1 MHRSYGLIAASI
13 VHLLQETAVAASNGN
28 YLRGYAQT
36 LASNQAPAS
45 GEDERP
51 IVRHHD
57 PDDEEDEGPSLE
69 SDVELERRRGRGRGR
84 SGGRRRRGR
93 GGRRRRRGRGSF
105 RSRRRGRRFRGS
117 RRGRSFRRGRRFSR
131 RRGGFGG
138 SRRCID
144 RCLDRPNRSSRSCE
158 NRCGFSSESIV
169 DLFYATGGFSEAP
182 TDEDLGLYLSA
193 TPSADLPVN
202 VPSDDGE
209 FDDYDDEPDYFDDDD
224 FDDDDFEDSQDGPD
238 DSIDEP
244 QKTNKT
250 AAANL
255 RDVHMDASDD
265 YYYGEP
271 N

>member
-1 MHRSYGLIAASI
+1 MQSYYGLIAASV
-13 VHLLQETAVAASNGN
+13 VHLLQETAVAVSNGKN
-28 YLRGYAQT
+28 LRGYAQT
-36 LASNQAPAS
+36 LASYQTPTS
-45 GEDERP
+45 GQDERP
-51 IVRHHD
+51 PIVRRHD

-105 RSRRRGRRFRGS
+105 RSRRGRRFRGS

-158 NRCGFSSESIV
+158 SRCGFSSESIV
-169 DLFYATGGFSEAP
+169 DLFYATGGFSEPPP
-182 TDEDLGLYLSA
+182 TDGDLRLYLSA
-193 TPSADLPVN
+193 TPSTDPPVN

-209 FDDYDDEPDYFDDDD
+209 FDDYGDEPDYFDDE
-224 FDDDDFEDSQDGPD
+224 FDDDDFEV
-238 DSIDEP
+238 P
-244 QKTNKT
+244 Q
-250 AAANL
+250 
-255 RDVHMDASDD
+255 
-265 YYYGEP
+265 
-271 N
+271 